1 MRFLPGMVAQAC
13 TLNAWDAEAGG
24 SKVPGQSS
32 YINETFKKKSVK
44 CQFLLL
50 PFMNNTGTTRKY

>member
-1 MRFLPGMVAQAC
+1 MRFLPGVVAQAC

-32 YINETFKKKSVK
+32 YINETFKKN
-44 CQFLLL
+44 Q
-50 PFMNNTGTTRKY
+50 

>member
-32 YINETFKKKSVK
+32 YINETFKKKISE
-44 CQFLLL
+44 
-50 PFMNNTGTTRKY
+50 MSISIASIYE